1 MEQKINH
8 KMKQNKIRTVIF
20 VISTVL
26 LLIGGLILAIRLGS
40 VHLGFS
46 DIYNSIF
53 NYNGSLNLM
62 LIRDGRIPRAL
73 SVLFTGGILGV
84 TGAMLQGVTRNPIA
98 EPSILGISQGATLVI
113 AIFYAAGIAVT
124 TENVMIASLIG
135 AVLTGIIVLGFIS
148 KKANN
153 NSVAKILLAGTAMS
167 TFFISL
173 TTVVGLLSN
182 QSQMIG
188 FWVSGG
194 FRNSTWADFKLV
206 FVVGIIGLV
215 IAMLLS
221 PKINILNLG
230 DDVAIGLGENPAR
243 IRLITFLIMIPM
255 CAAAVAVGKN
265 IAFVGLIVPQ
275 IVRKILGE
283 DYRKNIPCSFLLG
296 AVLLTFAD
304 IAARMLFAPYE
315 TPIGVFTALIGLP
328 FFISVA
334 RKERG

>member
-1 MEQKINH
+1 
-8 KMKQNKIRTVIF
+8 MKQSNKLTIIF
-20 VISTVL
+20 IICSFVL
-26 LLIGGLILAIRLGS
+26 LVGGLVLAIRLGS
-40 VHLGFS
+40 VHITFK
-46 DIYNSIF
+46 DIWDSIF
-53 NYNGSLNLM
+53 NYSETLELM
-62 LIRDGRIPRAL
+62 LVRDVRIPRAL
-73 SVLFTGGILGV
+73 SVLITGGILGV
-84 TGAMLQGVTRNPIA
+84 TGAMLQGITRNPIA

-113 AIFYAAGIAVT
+113 AIFYAAGIGIT
-124 TENVMIASLIG
+124 TRNVMIASFIG
-135 AVLTGIIVLGFIS
+135 AFITGLIVLSFIS

-153 NSVAKILLAGTAMS
+153 NSITKILLAGTAIS

-173 TTVVGLLSN
+173 TTVIGILSN

-194 FRNSTWADFKLV
+194 FRNATWSDFKLV
-206 FVVGIIGLV
+206 SIIGILGLI
-215 IAMLLS
+215 IAILLS

-230 DDVAIGLGENPAR
+230 DDVAIGLGENPEK
-243 IRLITFLIMIPM
+243 IRFITLMTMIPM

-265 IAFVGLIVPQ
+265 IAFVGLIIPQ

-283 DYRKNIPCSFLLG
+283 DYRRNIPCSFLLG
-296 AVLLTFAD
+296 SVLLTYAD

-315 TPIGVFTALIGLP
+315 TPIGIFTVLIGIP

>member
-1 MEQKINH
+1 MV
-8 KMKQNKIRTVIF
+8 QNKNNTIIF
-20 VISTVL
+20 TISGLL
-26 LLIGGLILAIRLGS
+26 LLIIGLILAVKLGS
-40 VHLGFS
+40 VHISFT

-53 NYNGSLNLM
+53 NYSETLQMM
-62 LIRDGRIPRAL
+62 LIRDVRIPRAL
-73 SVLFTGGILGV
+73 CVLFTGGVLGV
-84 TGAMLQGVTRNPIA
+84 TGAMIQGVTRNPIA

-113 AIFYAAGIAVT
+113 AIFFAAGIAINT
-124 TENVMIASLIG
+124 KNVMIASFIG
-135 AVLTGIIVLGFIS
+135 AFITGIIVLGFIS

-153 NSVAKILLAGTAMS
+153 NSIAKILLAGTAMS

-173 TTVVGLLSN
+173 TTIIGLLSN

-194 FRNSTWADFKLV
+194 FRNASWSDFGLI
-206 FVVGIIGLV
+206 FVVGVVGFIIA
-215 IAMLLS
+215 ILLS

-230 DDVAIGLGENPAR
+230 DDVAIGLGENPEK
-243 IRLITFLIMIPM
+243 IRFATLMLMIPM

-283 DYRKNIPCSFLLG
+283 DYRRNIPCSFLLG
-296 AVLLTFAD
+296 AILLTYAD
-304 IAARMLFAPYE
+304 IAARLLFAPYE
-315 TPIGVFTALIGLP
+315 TPIGVFTALIGVP

>member
-1 MEQKINH
+1 
-8 KMKQNKIRTVIF
+8 
-20 VISTVL
+20 
-26 LLIGGLILAIRLGS
+26 
-40 VHLGFS
+40 
-46 DIYNSIF
+46 
-53 NYNGSLNLM
+53 M
-62 LIRDGRIPRAL
+62 LVRDVRIPRAL
-73 SVLFTGGILGV
+73 SVLMTGGILGV
-84 TGAMLQGVTRNPIA
+84 TGAMIQGVTRNPIA
-98 EPSILGISQGATLVI
+98 EPSILGVSQGATLSNSYFLCSRNRNNNKKCNDSFI
-113 AIFYAAGIAVT
+113 YRSTYNRTYSFR
-124 TENVMIASLIG
+124 
-135 AVLTGIIVLGFIS
+135 FIS

-153 NSVAKILLAGTAMS
+153 NSIAKILLAGTAMS

-173 TTVVGLLSN
+173 TTIIGLLSN

-194 FRNSTWADFKLV
+194 FRNASWADFKLV
-206 FVVGIIGLV
+206 FIVGIIGLI
-215 IAMLLS
+215 IAILLS

-230 DDVAIGLGENPAR
+230 DDVAIGLGENPEK
-243 IRLITFLIMIPM
+243 IRFITLMVIIPM

-296 AVLLTFAD
+296 AVLLTYAD
-304 IAARMLFAPYE
+304 IAARMLFDPYE
-315 TPIGVFTALIGLP
+315 TPIGVFTAIIGIP